1 MPDIHKGLAGVVADV
16 TAISKVNPETNS
28 LLYRGYPVHELAATQ
43 SAEAVAYL
51 LWNGDLPTDE
61 QLAALRSTE
70 RAHRALQDDVKAAID
85 LTPLDAHP
93 MDEVRTAVSVLGARD
108 LAGTGSVLDAT
119 GTPEE
124 NLERSIRLFA
134 ALPAIVAYGQRRRRG
149 EELIAPR
156 DDLDYAANFL
166 WMTFGEEFDDVVVD
180 AFNRSMILYAEH
192 SFNASTFTARVITST
207 LSDLYSAVVGAIGFL
222 LMVLFALLGDAA
234 THWTFTD
241 VDSSAFLQAPSADH
255 WFGTTQGGRDVYA
268 MVVEGTRKSMMIGV
282 FVALLQTGI
291 AAVIGSSAAYF
302 GGWWEKIALWAT
314 DLLLVVPSFLIIA
327 ILSQRAGAAKGSI
340 ALFIILLAGF
350 GWMLTAR
357 VVRSLTLSVKN
368 LEYVNAARF
377 MNVPSPVIIARHILP
392 NIASLL
398 IVDATINVA
407 YAVISETTLSYFGFG
422 VQPPNTSLGTLIAE
436 GQRSA
441 TTYPWI
447 FLAPAAVLVL
457 MLLCV
462 NVMGDGLRDAID
474 PSSKSGG
481 KA

>member
-1 MPDIHKGLAGVVADV
+1 MTMPDIHRGLAGVVADV
-16 TAISKVNPETNS
+16 TAISKVDPETNS

-207 LSDLYSAVVGAIGFL
+207 LSDLYSAVVGAIGAL
-222 LMVLFALLGDAA
+222 KGPLHGGANEAVLHIFDEIGDADEVEA
-234 THWTFTD
+234 WLDRALAEKRKIMGFGHRVYKHGDSRVPTMKAALDTLIDYYDRPDVEALYTTIEREFVERKGIYPNLDYPSGPAYNLIGFDTLTFTP
-241 VDSSAFLQAPSADH
+241 L
-255 WFGTTQGGRDVYA
+255 
-268 MVVEGTRKSMMIGV
+268 
-282 FVALLQTGI
+282 FVA
-291 AAVIGSSAAYF
+291 
-302 GGWWEKIALWAT
+302 
-314 DLLLVVPSFLIIA
+314 
-327 ILSQRAGAAKGSI
+327 
-340 ALFIILLAGF
+340 
-350 GWMLTAR
+350 AR
-357 VVRSLTLSVKN
+357 VVGWTAHIMEQAASNALIRPLS
-368 LEYVNAARF
+368 EYVG
-377 MNVPSPVIIARHILP
+377 PDERHI
-392 NIASLL
+392 AGF
-398 IVDATINVA
+398 VDEAGTSTI
-407 YAVISETTLSYFGFG
+407 TLRAAE
-422 VQPPNTSLGTLIAE
+422 AE
-436 GQRSA
+436 G
-441 TTYPWI
+441 
-447 FLAPAAVLVL
+447 
-457 MLLCV
+457 
-462 NVMGDGLRDAID
+462 
-474 PSSKSGG
+474 
-481 KA
+481 